1 MGDLAADE
9 LPGGEQSWG
18 DGLDALR
25 RPRRPGEKLWDWRRT
40 TAPQPVVFND
50 SKEVNATECTCIR
63 SSPECRCC
71 LNSSWCGGC
80 RAKS

>member
-9 LPGGEQSWG
+9 LLGGEQSWG

-40 TAPQPVVFND
+40 TAAQPVVFND
-50 SKEVNATECTCIR
+50 PKEVNADRVHLHLEH
-63 SSPECRCC
+63 P
-71 LNSSWCGGC
+71 
-80 RAKS
+80 